1 MLSKPR
7 RGRRSDPSW
16 PLIVIAIVAGAIVTM
31 AFSTGAARAAARAAA
46 RRVVNGLRER
56 LDQQRGEQLR
66 ERLADAVSGRI
77 PGTTTSGET
86 SIDQADLTRT
96 NEDAASDPGPP
107 LIDAP
112 STEPTKPTEPE
123 PPAGIDTEPFDRE
136 EIPEEQPLAAVAQEL
151 EAESNPDSV
160 PADGTSVCPIDY
172 PIKGNGRSGIYHLPG
187 AFAYERTV
195 PTICFRSADAAERAG
210 FRAARH

>member
-86 SIDQADLTRT
+86 PIDQADLTLT

-112 STEPTKPTEPE
+112 STEPTVPE
-123 PPAGIDTEPFDRE
+123 EKADGIGTEPFDRRD
-136 EIPEEQPLAAVAQEL
+136 IPEEQPLAAVAQEL
-151 EAESNPDSV
+151 AAESNPDSV

-172 PIKGNGRSGIYHLPG
+172 PIKGNGRSRIYHLPG

>member
-7 RGRRSDPSW
+7 RGKRSDPSW

-31 AFSTGAARAAARAAA
+31 AFSTGAARTAARAAA

-56 LDQQRGEQLR
+56 LP
-66 ERLADAVSGRI
+66 DAVSGRI
-77 PGTTTSGET
+77 PGTTMSGET
-86 SIDQADLTRT
+86 SIDQADLTLI
-96 NEDAASDPGPP
+96 NEDAASDPGP
-107 LIDAP
+107 AP
-112 STEPTKPTEPE
+112 VATSSIEPAEPE
-123 PPAGIDTEPFDRE
+123 TADGIGTEPFDRE
-136 EIPEEQPLAAVAQEL
+136 EIPEEQPLGAVAQEL
-151 EAESNPDSV
+151 KAESNPDSV

-172 PIKGNGRSGIYHLPG
+172 PIKGNGRSGIYHPPG

-195 PTICFRSADAAERAG
+195 PTICFRTAEAAERAG

>member
-7 RGRRSDPSW
+7 RGKRSDPSW

-56 LDQQRGEQLR
+56 L
-66 ERLADAVSGRI
+66 ADAVSGRI

-86 SIDQADLTRT
+86 PIDQADLTLT

-112 STEPTKPTEPE
+112 STEPTVPE
-123 PPAGIDTEPFDRE
+123 EKADGIGTEPFDRRD
-136 EIPEEQPLAAVAQEL
+136 IPEEQPLAAVAQEL
-151 EAESNPDSV
+151 AAESNPDSV

-195 PTICFRSADAAERAG
+195 PTVCFRSADAAERAG